1 MGKPDRVKF
10 LYIGDLVQPESDR
23 LGPGIILE
31 IYEKR
36 PVGTGRDIFTWIRI
50 LHSDGAT
57 STWGNYQLSL
67 LSRGRQGQNEEVI
80 SEAR

>member
-1 MGKPDRVKF
+1 MGRPDRVKF

-36 PVGTGRDIFTWIRI
+36 SNHYDGNFTWVRI
-50 LHSDGAT
+50 LHSDGRT
-57 STWGNYQLSL
+57 SSWGNDQLSL
-67 LSRGRQGQNEEVI
+67 LSRGRQGQNEGAINET
-80 SEAR
+80 R

>member
-1 MGKPDRVKF
+1 MGRPDRVKF

-31 IYEKR
+31 IYEK
-36 PVGTGRDIFTWIRI
+36 PTVPTGRDIFTWIRI

-57 STWGNYQLSL
+57 STWGNDQLSL
-67 LSRGRQGQNEEVI
+67 LSRGRQGQNEGVI
-80 SEAR
+80 SDA